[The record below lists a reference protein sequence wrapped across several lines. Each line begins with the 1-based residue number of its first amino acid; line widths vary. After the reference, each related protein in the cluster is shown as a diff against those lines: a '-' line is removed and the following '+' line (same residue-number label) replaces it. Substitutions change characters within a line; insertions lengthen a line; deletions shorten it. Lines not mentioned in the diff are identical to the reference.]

1 MSEVKILIVEDERII
16 AEDTKQTL
24 ESLKYKVCGIA
35 SSGEEAIRIVEDSD
49 PDLILMDIKIK
60 GPMDGIETA
69 EKINHKRDIPLIYVT
84 AYADEETL
92 QRAKITEPYGY
103 ILKPIRKNELK
114 IAVEIVLYKH
124 RMEKQ
129 LRDIELISKQE
140 KLEAVQQ
147 LAGAVAHEFNQP
159 LQALMIISELLPVD
173 KLAERED
180 LAGRISEQVAR
191 MSELVNKLENLDTIK
206 TKSYV
211 GRTRIID
218 IENSSNMLGSDI
230 KRVLLIDDDHAI
242 VRLLSRIIRKQGF
255 EVDAVKSAEDALLYL
270 AKNEYGLVICDIKLP
285 GISGLELYESE
296 RTKNKNTPFVFISG
310 YVLDELSD
318 SVINKSAGFLPKPF
332 SIDEVITLLNNAF
345 RN

>member
-24 ESLKYKVCGIA
+24 ESLKYEVCGIA

-69 EKINHKRDIPLIYVT
+69 EKIHQKRDIPLIYVT

-92 QRAKITEPYGY
+92 HRAKITEPYGY

-255 EVDAVKSAEDALLYL
+255 EVDAVRSAEDALLYL
-270 AKNEYGLVICDIKLP
+270 AKNKYGLVICDIKLP

>member
-24 ESLKYKVCGIA
+24 ESLDYEVCGIA
-35 SSGEEAIRIVEDSD
+35 SSGDEAIRIVEESD

-60 GPMDGIETA
+60 GPIDGIETA
-69 EKINHKRDIPLIYVT
+69 EKIHQKRDIPLIYVT

-114 IAVEIVLYKH
+114 TAVEIVLYKH
-124 RMEKQ
+124 KMEKQ
-129 LRDIELISKQE
+129 LREIELSRKQE

-159 LQALMIISELLPVD
+159 LQSLMIISELLPVD
-173 KLAERED
+173 KLSERED

-211 GRTRIID
+211 GQTRIID
-218 IENSSNMLGSDI
+218 IENSSSILGSDI
-230 KRVLLIDDDHAI
+230 RSVLLIDDDHVI

-255 EVDAVKSAEDALLYL
+255 KVDAAKSAEDAVLYL
-270 AKNEYGLVICDIKLP
+270 TKNEYGLVICDIKLP
-285 GISGLELYESE
+285 GMSGLELYESK
-296 RTKNKNTPFVFISG
+296 RTKNENTPFVFISG
-310 YVLDELSD
+310 YVQDELSD
-318 SVINKSAGFLPKPF
+318 SVINKSAGFLQKPF
-332 SIDEVITLLNNAF
+332 SIEEVKLLLKNVF
-345 RN
+345 KK

>member
-69 EKINHKRDIPLIYVT
+69 EKIHQKRDIPLIYVT

-103 ILKPIRKNELK
+103 ILKPIRKNDLK

-129 LRDIELISKQE
+129 LRDIELRSKQE

-230 KRVLLIDDDHAI
+230 KRVLLIDDDHVI

-255 EVDAVKSAEDALLYL
+255 KVDAVKSAEDALPYL
-270 AKNEYGLVICDIKLP
+270 AKNDYGLVICDIKLP

-310 YVLDELSD
+310 YVQDELSD